1 MKSAALSII
10 FFIITLNASA
20 QTNCDH
26 QAFKKL
32 ISLSKKHTLSDKQ
45 FTDALVI
52 VKQLEFAGCPDYE
65 VEIEGINY
73 QLACLTEL
81 LGTLCI
87 KTNTPT
93 AVNEYVL
100 YLKRHSASAEEQMAY
115 SFEQIFIKQPAYVL
129 AAVGQNMAL
138 LDQLE
143 WGVVNN
149 QPAIKLNNYKT
160 AFYST
165 YPAVKLLYPKYK
177 KQVDYLLNAI
187 AAELKG

>member
-1 MKSAALSII
+1 MKSATLSII

-20 QTNCDH
+20 QANCDP

-32 ISLSKKHTLSDKQ
+32 VSVSKKHALSDRQ

-52 VKQLEFAGCPDYE
+52 VRQLESAGCPDYE
-65 VEIEGINY
+65 VKIKGTNY

-87 KTNTPT
+87 KTNTPA

-115 SFEQIFIKQPAYVL
+115 SFEQIFVKQPAYVL
-129 AAVGQNMAL
+129 AAVGQNTAL